1 MAEVIVRFE
10 EETKKILQ
18 DTTDQFEKVGEL
30 LQKIADNIQEAVNK
44 GTTQKQ

>member
-1 MAEVIVRFE
+1 MAEVTVRFE

-18 DTTDQFEKVGEL
+18 DTTEQLEKVGEL
-30 LQKIADNIQEAVNK
+30 LKEISAGIQEAINK